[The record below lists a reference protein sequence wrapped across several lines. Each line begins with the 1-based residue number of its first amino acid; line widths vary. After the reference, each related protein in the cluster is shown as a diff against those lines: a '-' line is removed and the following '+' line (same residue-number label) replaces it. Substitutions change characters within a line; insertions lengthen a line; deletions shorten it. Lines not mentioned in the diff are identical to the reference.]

1 MTLFAE
7 LKRRN
12 VIRVAIAY
20 LAVSWF
26 LIQVVET
33 ILPVFG
39 YSNAPIRI
47 AIILLLIGF
56 PSALIFSWVYELTP
70 EGLRKE
76 KDIDRAQSVAA
87 HTGKKLDRAIIVVL
101 ALSLTYLAV
110 DKFVL
115 DPARDAQREEAAVEQ
130 GRTEALVDSYG
141 EHSIAVLPFVN
152 MSDDAGNEYFSD
164 GISEELL
171 NLLAKIPDLRV
182 ISRSSSFTYKG
193 KDLDIPSIAAQ
204 LSVALI
210 LEGSVRK
217 AGDQVR
223 ITAQLIEAKSDA
235 HLWSQTYDRELSNIF
250 AIQDEISASIVSELK
265 TNLGLDVQQAPRADQ
280 TANPA
285 AHEAYLRGLFLMS
298 QRTQESMT
306 AAEFEFEKAVKLDPD
321 YALAH
326 AQLAIAYTLI
336 YDQAPVAERVTKA
349 RPHVAR
355 ALELDSS
362 LAESNAAAGRL
373 ATLQWEEL
381 DFDDGDYFEW
391 KLLGEQALSYL
402 ERAIEIKPSYSDAH
416 TWLAGLYTNLDHFD
430 KILMALERAVK
441 TNPLSI
447 PALANYYRELIFE
460 NRIEEANEVLEKLST
475 LSPGIHESISKQA
488 LLQTGDFDGWALSIL
503 DQVLAGGPRFDSPEL
518 DNDNFW
524 TREQFSRVMAYL
536 GLNRE
541 ALALRQFLGAEALF
555 FMGYTAEALALRE
568 EKLKLKPNS
577 ASAKIRLGYSLA
589 KVGDYKRALPYLE
602 EYWIR
607 AGSHISDYWFDI
619 QSAVALLA
627 ARQQA
632 GEFDSTESLI
642 TQMREYVDRSIHSGR
657 YIRHNIFNTYFDN
670 GVVTFLE
677 GDQEEGLALISKSI
691 DMGHRWRFNE
701 AHFAPIVSHPGFTV
715 LRDKHLARQK
725 GQRDRFLS
733 VVCNDNP
740 YEAVWQPEEVTCEE
754 FVAEHQARSG

>member
-250 AIQDEISASIVSELK
+250 AIGPGC
-265 TNLGLDVQQAPRADQ
+265 TTG
-280 TANPA
+280 
-285 AHEAYLRGLFLMS
+285 
-298 QRTQESMT
+298 TQG
-306 AAEFEFEKAVKLDPD
+306 
-321 YALAH
+321 
-326 AQLAIAYTLI
+326 
-336 YDQAPVAERVTKA
+336 R
-349 RPHVAR
+349 
-355 ALELDSS
+355 
-362 LAESNAAAGRL
+362 SNR
-373 ATLQWEEL
+373 
-381 DFDDGDYFEW
+381 
-391 KLLGEQALSYL
+391 
-402 ERAIEIKPSYSDAH
+402 KP
-416 TWLAGLYTNLDHFD
+416 G
-430 KILMALERAVK
+430 
-441 TNPLSI
+441 
-447 PALANYYRELIFE
+447 
-460 NRIEEANEVLEKLST
+460 
-475 LSPGIHESISKQA
+475 SP
-488 LLQTGDFDGWALSIL
+488 
-503 DQVLAGGPRFDSPEL
+503 
-518 DNDNFW
+518 
-524 TREQFSRVMAYL
+524 
-536 GLNRE
+536 
-541 ALALRQFLGAEALF
+541 
-555 FMGYTAEALALRE
+555 
-568 EKLKLKPNS
+568 
-577 ASAKIRLGYSLA
+577 
-589 KVGDYKRALPYLE
+589 
-602 EYWIR
+602 
-607 AGSHISDYWFDI
+607 
-619 QSAVALLA
+619 
-627 ARQQA
+627 
-632 GEFDSTESLI
+632 
-642 TQMREYVDRSIHSGR
+642 
-657 YIRHNIFNTYFDN
+657 
-670 GVVTFLE
+670 
-677 GDQEEGLALISKSI
+677 
-691 DMGHRWRFNE
+691 
-701 AHFAPIVSHPGFTV
+701 
-715 LRDKHLARQK
+715 
-725 GQRDRFLS
+725 
-733 VVCNDNP
+733 
-740 YEAVWQPEEVTCEE
+740 
-754 FVAEHQARSG
+754 